1 MSEPTGRPPGETPLL
16 SLPVRRGE
24 DVVLAR
30 QRAREVAELAGL
42 DPQDRTRVATAVSE
56 IARTA
61 LQNAGGGE
69 IAFALR
75 PGGSPGGG
83 SPGDRPE
90 LVATVRETGPGRDD
104 LRALLDGR
112 AGGTAR
118 ADGSGGLGPVAAR
131 RLMDAFTV
139 ERADGDRE
147 GGVAVVRM
155 TKALPRGAAAPTAD
169 RLARIAAELA
179 RLVPVDPVAELQRQN
194 RELLDALAELRERQ
208 AELKRLNGDLEQLN
222 HELEETNRG
231 VVALYAELDEKAVSL
246 RRASDL
252 KSRFLSHMSHEF
264 RSPLNSILSLVRI
277 LLDRGDGPL
286 NAEQE
291 TQVGFIRQSADGLLA
306 LVDDLLDLAK
316 VEAGKQTVRPERF
329 EIEDLFGTLRGMFR
343 PLLPD
348 SPDGAVALIF
358 DPAPS
363 LPAPHALPA
372 LHTDQGKL
380 AQILR
385 NFLSNALKFTERGEV
400 RVSARLAEGD
410 AGAAD
415 ARVTVTVADT
425 GAGIAAKELGHIFEE
440 FSQVDGPAQRRVKGT
455 GLGLPLSRGLAEL
468 LGGSIAV
475 RSTPGEGSAFS
486 VTVPCVYAG
495 PDAAGP
501 GEPAAEAPRDAAE
514 APRDAAEAPR
524 DAAEELRNAAE
535 EPPPPAPPRAPVLV
549 IEDDPATRY
558 LYEKHL
564 EGSGFEAVGAGTVAE
579 ARAALRRFRPAAVL
593 LDIVLEADSGWALL
607 EELKREVATRHVPVL
622 VLTVVDDRERAF
634 TLGADDFCLKP
645 VDRAWLLGRL
655 DALAGPDRPGED
667 RSGGPRHGTALVI
680 DDEPPARYLLRGL
693 LEEAGWHVVD
703 ADAGE
708 AGLAL
713 ARESPPDVIFLDL
726 VMPDLTGF
734 QVLDRLEGDD
744 RTAGVPVVIC
754 SSRVLTAADRRRL
767 AESSAVLLAKDPV
780 SRGAALA
787 RLGEALER
795 AGLTHGPAREP
806 AGAR

>member
-1 MSEPTGRPPGETPLL
+1 MTEPSDEPPIEKSLL
-16 SLPVRRGE
+16 TLPVRRGE

-30 QRAREVAELAGL
+30 QRARQVAELAGF

-69 IAFALR
+69 IAFALL
-75 PGGSPGGG
+75 
-83 SPGDRPE
+83 PGDDSPSGRPA
-90 LVATVRETGPGRDD
+90 LAATVRETGPGRDD

-112 AGGTAR
+112 AGGGAEP
-118 ADGSGGLGPVAAR
+118 GGGLGPVAAR
-131 RLMDAFTV
+131 RLMDGFAV
-139 ERADGDRE
+139 ERGNGER
-147 GGVAVVRM
+147 GGAAAVVRM
-155 TKALPRGAAAPTAD
+155 TKALPRGAAPPTAD
-169 RLARIAAELA
+169 RLAAIAAELA
-179 RLVPVDPVAELQRQN
+179 RQVPADPVAELQRQN

-208 AELKRLNGDLEQLN
+208 ADLKRLNGELEQLN
-222 HELEETNRG
+222 DELEETNRG
-231 VVALYAELDEKAVSL
+231 VVALYAELDEKAASL

-291 TQVGFIRQSADGLLA
+291 TQVGFIRQSADGLLT
-306 LVDDLLDLAK
+306 LVNDLLDLAK
-316 VEAGKQTVRPERF
+316 VEAGKTTVRPERF
-329 EIEDLFGTLRGMFR
+329 EVADLFGTLRGMFR

-348 SPDGAVALIF
+348 SPGGVVALVF

-363 LPAPHALPA
+363 LPS

-385 NFLSNALKFTERGEV
+385 NFLSNALKFTDRGEV
-400 RVSARLAEGD
+400 RVSARLAEAD
-410 AGAAD
+410 AGTAD
-415 ARVTVTVADT
+415 ARVTFTVADT
-425 GAGIAAKELGHIFEE
+425 GAGIPAGELDRIFEE
-440 FSQVDGPAQRRVKGT
+440 YAQVDGPAQRRVKGT
-455 GLGLPLSRGLAEL
+455 GLGLPLSRGLADL
-468 LGGSIAV
+468 LGGSIV
-475 RSTPGEGSAFS
+475 VDSTPGEGSAFS
-486 VTVPCVYAG
+486 VTVPCEYGGPDGAG
-495 PDAAGP
+495 PDGAGP
-501 GEPAAEAPRDAAE
+501 DEPATEAPG
-514 APRDAAEAPR
+514 
-524 DAAEELRNAAE
+524 NAAE
-535 EPPPPAPPRAPVLV
+535 EPPPPAPPRAAVLV
-549 IEDDPATRY
+549 IEDDPAVRY

-579 ARAALRRFRPAAVL
+579 AREALHRFHPAAVL

-607 EELKREVATRHVPVL
+607 EELKREVATRHIPVL

-645 VDRAWLLGRL
+645 VERAWLLERL
-655 DALAGPDRPGED
+655 DALAGPDRSGGN
-667 RSGGPRHGTALVI
+667 RFGGPRHGTALVI

-693 LEEAGWHVVD
+693 LEEAGWRVVE
-703 ADAGE
+703 ADSGE
-708 AGLAL
+708 AGLTI
-713 ARESPPDVIFLDL
+713 ARRSPPDVIFLDL

-734 QVLDRLEGDD
+734 QVLDRLEVDD

-767 AESSAVLLAKDPV
+767 ADSSAVLLAKDPV

-795 AGLTHGPAREP
+795 AGLAHGPAAPGP